1 MEPNRSVTR
10 PGISNRLAYAIL
22 TRLSGLVLLNRAVRK
37 DQLLHR
43 SKNRSLR
50 THLKTHEKSAGTQ
63 MFGTLV
69 VGSAALFLASTAAL
83 EMVDALVDRRRQNS
97 AKPQN
102 LAVPARVSVQTPVA
116 AAWEAPEK
124 LLKAA

>member
-1 MEPNRSVTR
+1 M
-10 PGISNRLAYAIL
+10 
-22 TRLSGLVLLNRAVRK
+22 
-37 DQLLHR
+37 LHR
-43 SKNRSLR
+43 SKSRSLR

-69 VGSAALFLASTAAL
+69 IGSVALFLASTAAL
-83 EMVDALVDRRRQNS
+83 EMVDALVDRRRLNS
-97 AKPQN
+97 VKPQRI
-102 LAVPARVSVQTPVA
+102 AEPVRISVQAPVA

>member
-1 MEPNRSVTR
+1 
-10 PGISNRLAYAIL
+10 
-22 TRLSGLVLLNRAVRK
+22 
-37 DQLLHR
+37 
-43 SKNRSLR
+43 
-50 THLKTHEKSAGTQ
+50 

-69 VGSAALFLASTAAL
+69 VGSAALYLASTAAL

-102 LAVPARVSVQTPVA
+102 LALPARVAVQTPVA